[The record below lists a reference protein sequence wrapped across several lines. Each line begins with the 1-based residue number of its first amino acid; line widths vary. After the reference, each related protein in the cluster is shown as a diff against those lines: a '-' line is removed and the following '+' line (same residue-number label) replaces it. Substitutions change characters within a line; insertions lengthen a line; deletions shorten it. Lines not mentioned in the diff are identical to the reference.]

1 MTSWTRKQVGQHKEL
16 RTPKYRQRVVPLE
29 KKEILE
35 KVIEEETKQE
45 IEKMKHELD
54 FDGT

>member
-1 MTSWTRKQVGQHKEL
+1 MTSWKRARHKQHQEL

-35 KVIEEETKQE
+35 RAEEEEALKEIEE
-45 IEKMKHELD
+45 IEDELNH
-54 FDGT
+54 